1 MRLGIRAEHEFFVA
15 PLALPKDPTNIGAL
29 RANSAVRLFLR
40 RAAAANPS
48 LAVDDDTL
56 GAAARI
62 CARVDGLPLAIE
74 LAAARCRL
82 MSPRTIATRLES
94 GLDLVSGGGRDMP
107 ARQQTIR
114 ETVAWS
120 VALLSDAERRVFARF
135 GAFAGGA
142 SVAAAEWVC
151 ADSNDYAT
159 SALDA
164 LSALVDA
171 SLLMR

>member
-1 MRLGIRAEHEFFVA
+1 GPHTNVAGWSRMRLGIRAEHEFVVA
-15 PLALPKDPTNIGAL
+15 PLALPEDPTNIDAL

-40 RAAAANPS
+40 RAAVANPS
-48 LAVDDDTL
+48 LAVADDTL
-56 GAAARI
+56 GAAGRI

-94 GLDLVSGGGRDMP
+94 GLDVVSGGGRDMP

-120 VALLSDAERRVFARF
+120 VALLSDAERRVF
-135 GAFAGGA
+135 
-142 SVAAAEWVC
+142 
-151 ADSNDYAT
+151 T
-159 SALDA
+159 
-164 LSALVDA
+164 
-171 SLLMR
+171 